1 MKLGGFDGLFFRSCE
16 VISKLAYVNALWFL
30 FTVIGLGVFGIA
42 PATVALFTI
51 NRKWMLGETDVPIFN
66 TYWKVYRKEFLK
78 SNLLGLALMIVG
90 FILYVDLAY
99 LPTEGFVYTIIRYAI
114 IAVSFVFLIVLLY
127 IFPVYVHF
135 NGNLRKY
142 FKYALVCGLSYPH
155 FTFMMIIAAML
166 LYTGLS
172 LFPGI
177 IPFFSFCMLAYMV
190 MWIAL
195 QVFKRV
201 ENAVIEKQQKVEVV
215 KEKM

>member
-16 VISKLAYVNALWFL
+16 VISRLAYVNALWFL

-51 NRKWMLGETDVPIFN
+51 NRKWMMGETDVPIFN

-78 SNLLGLALMIVG
+78 SNLLGLALIIAG

-114 IAVSFVFLIVLLY
+114 IAVSFVYLIVLLY

-135 NGNLRKY
+135 NGNLKNY
-142 FKYALVCGLSYPH
+142 FKFALVYGLSYPH
-155 FTFMMIIAAML
+155 FTFMMIIGAML
-166 LYTGLS
+166 LYTGLN
-172 LFPGI
+172 FVPGI
-177 IPFFSFCMLAYMV
+177 IPFFSICLLAYMI

-201 ENAVIEKQQKVEVV
+201 ENNITEKQQKLEVI
-215 KEKM
+215 KEEV